1 MHELSI
7 VLSIVDA
14 AEEQANLHQAKAVE
28 RIDLE
33 IGNLAGVDEHAL
45 EFAWTLGVKNTVLE
59 NAAYSIHKIK
69 GWARCSDC
77 DCEFEVKELFDPCPL
92 CGEHLIKV
100 LQGREMKI
108 QSITLLN

>member
-14 AEEQANLHQAKAVE
+14 AEEQARKHEAKAVE

-45 EFAWTLGVKNTVLE
+45 EFAWQVGVKNTILE
-59 NAAYSIHKIK
+59 KANIEIHKVK
-69 GWARCSDC
+69 GWAQCADC
-77 DCEFEVKELFDPCPL
+77 ESEFEVKDLFDPCPI
-92 CGEHLIKV
+92 CGEHLIKIM
-100 LQGREMKI
+100 QGREMKI

>member
-7 VLSIVDA
+7 VMSIVDTV
-14 AEEQANLHQAKAVE
+14 EEQVKKHSAKAVE

-45 EFAWTLGVKNTVLE
+45 EFAWEEGVKNTLLE
-59 NAAYSIHKIK
+59 KATYSINKIK
-69 GWARCSDC
+69 GWARCSNC
-77 DCEFEVKELFDPCPL
+77 DCEFEMKELFDPCPL
-92 CGEHLIKV
+92 CGEHLINIVRGK
-100 LQGREMKI
+100 EMKI